1 MYVNDGEQFFWR
13 VMPPAGDGS
22 PFLTRWRGI
31 HPPENRS
38 VIGDGQD
45 GAPYLAL
52 RFTLPD

>member
-1 MYVNDGEQFFWR
+1 MYVNNGKQFSR
-13 VMPPAGDGS
+13 RAMPPAGDGS
-22 PFLTRWRGI
+22 PFLIRWRGF

-38 VIGDGQD
+38 VIGAGQG